1 MMNAKQM
8 WEKFLDKEAGDSYDA
23 WQYGSHANGLA
34 LLTLLKIKTA
44 TSSAYPIYVQYD
56 EPLPQVGSYSIILD
70 KQDHAVCIIQTTEV
84 TIIPFDQVND
94 EHAYLEGEGDRT
106 LDYWRKIH
114 ADFFTQEMENMG
126 QQFHKDMLVVCE
138 KFKVIY
144 PKS

>member
-1 MMNAKQM
+1 
-8 WEKFLDKEAGDSYDA
+8 
-23 WQYGSHANGLA
+23 

-44 TSSAYPIYVQYD
+44 TSSAYPIYVKYD

-106 LDYWRKIH
+106 LDYWRKYMQIFLH
-114 ADFFTQEMENMG
+114 RKWKIWVSSFIRT
-126 QQFHKDMLVVCE
+126 C
-138 KFKVIY
+138 
-144 PKS
+144 

>member
-1 MMNAKQM
+1 MN
-8 WEKFLDKEAGDSYDA
+8 LY
-23 WQYGSHANGLA
+23 
-34 LLTLLKIKTA
+34 
-44 TSSAYPIYVQYD
+44 
-56 EPLPQVGSYSIILD
+56 YSIILD

-138 KFKVIY
+138 KFKVVY

>member
-1 MMNAKQM
+1 M
-8 WEKFLDKEAGDSYDA
+8 
-23 WQYGSHANGLA
+23 
-34 LLTLLKIKTA
+34 LKIKTA

-94 EHAYLEGEGDRT
+94 EHAYLEGEEDRT
-106 LDYWRKIH
+106 LDYWRKKYMQI
-114 ADFFTQEMENMG
+114 FFTQEMENMG

-138 KFKVIY
+138 NLKLYIQNQRGGNHESISY
-144 PKS
+144 W